1 MENQEILELLTLIAT
16 IFIGVVGFGF
26 TFYQIHRSNQ
36 VKQAEF
42 ISTLLDHIRF
52 NERVMNAVYIID
64 YNSNWY
70 NEKFHGSGEMEK
82 NIDAFFSVIDYV
94 CYLFNRKLLS
104 KKDFLI
110 FKYEVLRICNNYQ
123 CQCYLWNLYHWA
135 KRNHTKCSFN
145 NLIEFLKSQ
154 FTAEEIDK
162 FESDVELKK
171 SYKKYLNF

>member
-52 NERVMNAVYIID
+52 NERVMNAVYFID

-70 NEKFHGSGEMEK
+70 NEKVLS
-82 NIDAFFSVIDYV
+82 AF
-94 CYLFNRKLLS
+94 RAG
-104 KKDFLI
+104 
-110 FKYEVLRICNNYQ
+110 LRTIMVPDLTAPDETIRDC
-123 CQCYLWNLYHWA
+123 LYGV
-135 KRNHTKCSFN
+135 
-145 NLIEFLKSQ
+145 
-154 FTAEEIDK
+154 AEELTGILK
-162 FESDVELKK
+162 FLD
-171 SYKKYLNF
+171 